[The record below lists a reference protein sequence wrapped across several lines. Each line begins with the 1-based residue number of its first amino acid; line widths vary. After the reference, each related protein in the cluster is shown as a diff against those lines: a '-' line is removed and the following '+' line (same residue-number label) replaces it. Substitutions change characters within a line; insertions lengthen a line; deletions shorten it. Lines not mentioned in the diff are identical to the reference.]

1 MRYGVTTYLWAG
13 DFTPAHLDILPRI
26 KQAGFDGV
34 ELPIFRPS
42 AFDATAI
49 RRGLEAN
56 ALQCVV
62 ACALVDGFSLAT
74 DDPGLRRRTVT
85 HISDIVKCAADT
97 GSHLVAG
104 PLYSP
109 VGFKPGRRTAAEW
122 TRVVESYQELGAVL
136 ASHGVGIAIEPLN
149 RFETH
154 FLNTVADGVRLCD
167 EIAHPNVGLLFDT
180 FHANIEEK
188 NIAEAC
194 RASARHLKH
203 VHISENDRGIPGT
216 GHVPFADVL
225 RVLAE
230 IGYDGWLNIESFSFA
245 IADLS
250 AATSIWRDLA
260 LTPESI
266 AFEGLGFLRSLLAS
280 QHRERIDT
288 RGGSRGE
295 ITREK

>member
-42 AFDATAI
+42 QFDATAV

-56 ALQCVV
+56 ALQCVA
-62 ACALVDGFSLAT
+62 ACALVDGFSLAA
-74 DDPGLRRRTVT
+74 DDAGLRRRTVT
-85 HISDIVKCAADT
+85 HISDVVKRAADT
-97 GSHLVAG
+97 GARLVAG

-109 VGFKPGRRTAAEW
+109 IGFKPGRRTDAEW
-122 TRVVESYQELGAVL
+122 TRVVDGYRELGAVL
-136 ASHGVGIAIEPLN
+136 RSHDASIAIEPLN

-154 FLNTVADGVRLCD
+154 FLNTAADGVRLCD
-167 EIAHPNVGLLFDT
+167 EIAHPNIGLLFDT

-216 GHVPFADVL
+216 GHVPFAEVLQVL
-225 RVLAE
+225 RE
-230 IGYDGWLNIESFSFA
+230 IGYDGWLNIESFSSR
-245 IADLS
+245 IPDLS

-260 LTPESI
+260 VTPQAI
-266 AFEGLGFLRSLLAS
+266 AFEGLRWLKSL
-280 QHRERIDT
+280 IPNP
-288 RGGSRGE
+288 
-295 ITREK
+295 

>member
-26 KQAGFDGV
+26 KDAGFDGV

-42 AFDATAI
+42 DFQATEV

-56 ALQCVV
+56 GLQCVV
-62 ACALVDGFSLAT
+62 ACALVDDFSLAA
-74 DDPGLRRRTVT
+74 DDDGVRRRTIT
-85 HISDIVKCAADT
+85 HISDVIKQAADT
-97 GSHLVAG
+97 GARLVAG

-109 VGFKPGRRTAAEW
+109 VGYRPGRRRADEW
-122 TRVVESYQELGAVL
+122 HRVVDGYHSIAPALE
-136 ASHGVGIAIEPLN
+136 SHGVTIAIEPLN

-154 FLNTVADGVRLCD
+154 FLNTAADAVRLCD
-167 EIAHPNVGLLFDT
+167 EIAHPNVGVLFDT

-188 NIAEAC
+188 NIAQAC
-194 RASARHLKH
+194 RSAARHLKH

-216 GHVPFADVL
+216 GHVPLADVL
-225 RVLAE
+225 QVLRE
-230 IGYDGWLNIESFSFA
+230 IGYDDWLNIESFSFA

-260 LTPESI
+260 STPEAI
-266 AFEGLGFLRSLLAS
+266 AFEGIAHLKRLR
-280 QHRERIDT
+280 DT
-288 RGGSRGE
+288 
-295 ITREK
+295 TR